1 MDKGLEATLAKIY
14 NNKIIRPTT
23 IKINSRKKA
32 IMMKRMQTT
41 TNNNRMN
48 TMTKMKMVRMTSK
61 TTVKCTKIKIKM
73 ATVKTLKEVILTPN
87 SNKKLK
93 VKATPKMDKNMMKRK
108 RSMRWILMK
117 LNKKESLN

>member
-117 LNKKESLN
+117 LNKTESLN

>member
-1 MDKGLEATLAKIY
+1 MDKGLEVTLAKIY

-41 TNNNRMN
+41 TNNSRMN

-73 ATVKTLKEVILTPN
+73 ATVKTLKEVISTPN

-93 VKATPKMDKNMMKRK
+93 VKATPKMDKNMMKR
-108 RSMRWILMK
+108 RNMMWILMK

>member
-73 ATVKTLKEVILTPN
+73 ATVKTLKEAILTPN

-93 VKATPKMDKNMMKRK
+93 AKATPKMDKNMRKKRNMK
-108 RSMRWILMK
+108 WILMK

>member
-73 ATVKTLKEVILTPN
+73 ATVKTLKEVISTPN

-93 VKATPKMDKNMMKRK
+93 VKATPKMDKNMMKR

>member
-1 MDKGLEATLAKIY
+1 MDKELEATLAKIY

-48 TMTKMKMVRMTSK
+48 TMTKMKMVRMTNK

>member
-41 TNNNRMN
+41 TNNSRMN

-93 VKATPKMDKNMMKRK
+93 VKATPKMGKNMMKR

>member
-14 NNKIIRPTT
+14 NNKIIRPTIT
-23 IKINSRKKA
+23 KINSRKKA

-93 VKATPKMDKNMMKRK
+93 VKATPKMDKNMMKR

>member
-32 IMMKRMQTT
+32 IMMKKMQTT

-48 TMTKMKMVRMTSK
+48 TMTKMKMVRMTNK

>member
-48 TMTKMKMVRMTSK
+48 TMTKMKMVRMTNK

-73 ATVKTLKEVILTPN
+73 ATVKTLKEVISTPN

-93 VKATPKMDKNMMKRK
+93 VKATPKMDKSMMKR

>member
-14 NNKIIRPTT
+14 NNKIIRST
-23 IKINSRKKA
+23 ITKINSRRNKG
-32 IMMKRMQTT
+32 IMMKRMKTT

-73 ATVKTLKEVILTPN
+73 ATVKTLKEVISTPN

-93 VKATPKMDKNMMKRK
+93 VKATPKMDKSMMKR

-117 LNKKESLN
+117 LNKKGSLN